1 MQRNENDIRCLLIF
15 NLFISLVQII
25 AILIRI
31 YSFLGEE
38 QTFGCQ
44 VVSLESEDGLMKKK
58 PGKMT
63 WRLGDNVVQ
72 ESIYYEEVN

>member
-1 MQRNENDIRCLLIF
+1 MQHNENDIRCLLIYQKK
-15 NLFISLVQII
+15 SLVQII
-25 AILIRI
+25 AILIGI
-31 YSFLGEE
+31 SSFLGEE